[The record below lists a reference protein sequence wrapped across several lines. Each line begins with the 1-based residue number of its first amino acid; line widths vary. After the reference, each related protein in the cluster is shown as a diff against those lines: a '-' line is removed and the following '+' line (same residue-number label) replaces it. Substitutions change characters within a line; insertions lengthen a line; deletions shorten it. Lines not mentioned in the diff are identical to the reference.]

1 MTEFPIAYQRKIIA
15 RLVFSYILVFLIY
28 RFFINA
34 TPSNL
39 LGPPL
44 KVLNFDFT
52 YWVYQLLN
60 LQGGIIYNQTGGVVF
75 DIVLFASC
83 ILCILF
89 PLKNGFPIIFGILFF
104 IYAITYNTYIV
115 SHSHPLAVT
124 MLITIPFCF
133 TQDKYWKIL
142 WEGMRYYICYIYTI
156 SFVWKVF
163 IGKSFFF
170 WDQGINSIKLNLVEY
185 MYHFPATTASSV
197 YKYLI
202 THPYLLN
209 IGHLLIVL
217 LEGIMVIGFFTKKY
231 DRQLM
236 IVPVLIHGATYFAS
250 DVFFMEMLVGVF
262 VFLSRKNMVAIN
274 KKLSFITR

>member
-1 MTEFPIAYQRKIIA
+1 MTDFSIAYQRKIAA
-15 RLVFSYILVFLIY
+15 RLVFGYVLIFLIY

-52 YWVYQLLN
+52 YWVYQLLHIPDV
-60 LQGGIIYNQTGGVVF
+60 IIYNQTGAVIF
-75 DIVLFASC
+75 DLLLFASC

-89 PLKNGFPIIFGILFF
+89 PLKNGFAIVFGILFF

-124 MLITIPFCF
+124 MLINIPFF
-133 TQDKYWKIL
+133 FKQDKYWKIL
-142 WEGMRYYICYIYTI
+142 WEGMRYYICYLYTI

-170 WDQGINSIKLNLVEY
+170 WEQGINSVKINLVEY
-185 MYHFPATTASSV
+185 LYHFPATSASSV
-197 YKYLI
+197 YRYLI
-202 THPYLLN
+202 THSYLLN
-209 IGHLLIVL
+209 IGHILILL
-217 LEGIMVIGFFTKKY
+217 LEGLMVLGFFTKKY

-236 IVPVLIHGATYFAS
+236 IIPILIHGATYFAT
-250 DVFFMEMLVGVF
+250 DVFFMEILVGIF
-262 VFLSRKNMVAIN
+262 TFLSLKDMTAIN
-274 KKLSFITR
+274 KKLPFLTR